1 MTRER
6 KQAVIRKPVI
16 DEEAALRFASAQSE
30 AAPSVQPADAAA
42 VKTKSPPSDDKETV
56 EVAVILTKETHAR
69 IIREA
74 AKKKRSV
81 EEMLQRHLTKHYGK
95 E

>member
-16 DEEAALRFASAQSE
+16 DEETALRFAAAKIDVPPSAQPTDPLTVE
-30 AAPSVQPADAAA
+30 TKPAA
-42 VKTKSPPSDDKETV
+42 SDDKGTV
-56 EVAVILTKETHAR
+56 EVTVSLTKGTYAR
-69 IIREA
+69 ITREA

-81 EEMLQRHLTKHYGK
+81 EELLQRHLTKHYGK